1 MKHCEFE
8 NDSTIQPVLPWW
20 CLKGHLPPRH
30 HLQDSILLKNNN
42 QPPGNKQGSSVL
54 GGSDPTEVI
63 SSSPQSGWSSPHLP
77 TPPLSR
83 PMWPRNILGQFYN
96 ITLPRDLNP
105 FVWYWFSFILLNSNP
120 YFTFQKILGPNIA
133 NIHSPTH
140 ECVPLAHQG
149 GEGTRQHCCME
160 CTYVAIQCTRI
171 HFRRMN
177 M

>member
-1 MKHCEFE
+1 MNLKITPRSNLYFLGGVWKATFLPA
-8 NDSTIQPVLPWW
+8 TIFRILSY
-20 CLKGHLPPRH
+20 LKT
-30 HLQDSILLKNNN
+30 SN
-42 QPPGNKQGSSVL
+42 QPPGKKQGSSVW

-105 FVWYWFSFILLNSNP
+105 FVWCWFSFILLNSNP